1 MNGVNN
7 IGDSVFSGAG
17 TGISSSYKAGYGNL
31 GQDQFLKLMITQL
44 KYQDPLSP
52 RENGEFLGQ
61 LAQFSTVSGINDLQ
75 ESFNMLASVLAAG
88 QTLQA
93 ANLVG
98 NTVLVPADS
107 IEIGEAESVSGA
119 VEPPA
124 GATSVTVKIL
134 DQSGQM
140 IRSLKLGSSE
150 GGMVH
155 FEWDGRDDRGNPVT
169 PGIYKIIA
177 GVEID
182 GENQPVE
189 TLISAEVES
198 ITLDH
203 ATMGILLNL
212 AGLGQVDILQVREI
226 GFKESES

>member
-1 MNGVNN
+1 M
-7 IGDSVFSGAG
+7 
-17 TGISSSYKAGYGNL
+17 
-31 GQDQFLKLMITQL
+31 
-44 KYQDPLSP
+44 
-52 RENGEFLGQ
+52 
-61 LAQFSTVSGINDLQ
+61 
-75 ESFNMLASVLAAG
+75 
-88 QTLQA
+88 
-93 ANLVG
+93 
-98 NTVLVPADS
+98 
-107 IEIGEAESVSGA
+107 
-119 VEPPA
+119 
-124 GATSVTVKIL
+124 TVKIL

-155 FEWDGRDDRGNPVT
+155 FEWDGLDDQGNTVT
-169 PGIYKIIA
+169 PGTYKIIA

-182 GENQPVE
+182 GENQLVE

-203 ATMGILLNL
+203 TMGILLNL